1 MAMNATAATRLSNA
15 LARQGR
21 LEARPRLPKVHA
33 PERGVLP
40 LELGGKRDGFVYVPE
55 SYRADLPAPLV
66 VMLHGAG
73 GNALHALGLLQASAD
88 AEGFILAAPDSRGS
102 TWDVIAGGYGP
113 DVTFMNQM
121 LDWVFER
128 YAVDPARLAIGGFSD
143 GASYALSLGIANGDL
158 FTHVLAF
165 SPGFAAPTEQHGE
178 PRLYVSHGTNDQVL
192 PINSC
197 SRRLVPRLQGA
208 GYNVR
213 YHEFN
218 GPHTVPSEI
227 AREAVEWFKAAPPP
241 LPHSR

>member
-1 MAMNATAATRLSNA
+1 MNGMTATRLSDA

-21 LEARPRLPKVHA
+21 LEARPRLPTGEE
-33 PERGVLP
+33 PQQGVLP
-40 LELGGKRDGFVYVPE
+40 LELSDKRDGFVYVPKG
-55 SYRADLPAPLV
+55 YRAEQPAPLV

-73 GNALHALGLLQASAD
+73 GNARHALGILQEIAGM
-88 AEGFILAAPDSRGS
+88 EGFILVAPDSRGS

-113 DVTFMNQM
+113 DVTFINQA
-121 LDWVFER
+121 LAWVFER
-128 YAVDPARLAIGGFSD
+128 YTVDPARLAIGGFSD

-165 SPGFAAPTEQHGE
+165 SPGFAAPIEQHGE
-178 PRLYVSHGTNDQVL
+178 PCLYVSHGTKDPVL

-208 GYNVR
+208 GYTVC
-213 YHEFN
+213 YHEFD
-218 GPHTVPSEI
+218 GPHTVPVEI
-227 AREAVEWFKAAPPP
+227 AREAVEWFKTAPQP

>member
-1 MAMNATAATRLSNA
+1 MNGMTATRLNDA

-21 LEARPRLPKVHA
+21 LEARPRLPKVDA

-40 LELGGKRDGFVYVPE
+40 LEHGRRRDGFVYVPE
-55 SYRADLPAPLV
+55 GYRADQPAPLV

-73 GNALHALGLLQASAD
+73 GNALQALGFLKEIAST
-88 AEGFILAAPDSRGS
+88 EGFILVAPDSRGS

-113 DVTFMNQM
+113 DVTFINQA
-121 LDWVFER
+121 LSWVFDR
-128 YAVDPARLAIGGFSD
+128 YAVEPARLAIGGFSD

-165 SPGFAAPTEQHGE
+165 SPGFAAPAEQHGE
-178 PRLYVSHGTNDQVL
+178 PHLYVSHGTKDPVL

-208 GYNVR
+208 GYQVR
-213 YHEFN
+213 YHEFD
-218 GPHTVPSEI
+218 GPHTVPPEI
-227 AREAVEWFKAAPPP
+227 AQEAVTWLTTGRTPAGGA
-241 LPHSR
+241 